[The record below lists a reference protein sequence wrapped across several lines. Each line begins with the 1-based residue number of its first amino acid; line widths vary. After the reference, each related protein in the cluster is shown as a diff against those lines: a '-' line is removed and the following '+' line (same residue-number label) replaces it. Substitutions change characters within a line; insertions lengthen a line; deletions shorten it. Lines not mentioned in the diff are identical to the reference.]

1 MLPSVNRWRR
11 LPRWYVALLGLEGA
25 QRLRE
30 MAVSIRH
37 ERELAGPAAAS
48 GRYPLMVGLHI
59 ALFCLPPVEVIAL
72 RRRPRLPLL
81 WGAGVGGAAALRWW
95 CIRSLGQAW
104 NARAVVP
111 SDLRPVTAGPYRWIR
126 HPNYVAVALEFLCL
140 PLAAGAWLSAVGL
153 SVLNG
158 ALLADRIRAEERL
171 LRRIPGYE
179 EAFAG
184 RARFLPGLF

>member
-1 MLPSVNRWRR
+1 
-11 LPRWYVALLGLEGA
+11 
-25 QRLRE
+25 

>member
-1 MLPSVNRWRR
+1 MNRWRP

-30 MAVSIRH
+30 MAVSNRH
-37 ERELAGPAAAS
+37 ERELAGPTAAG
-48 GRYPLMVGLHI
+48 GRYPLMVALHI
-59 ALFCLPPVEVIAL
+59 ALFCLPPLEVIAW

-81 WGAGVGGAAALRWW
+81 WVAGVGAASTLRWW
-95 CIRSLGQAW
+95 SIRSLGSAW

-111 SDLRPVTAGPYRWIR
+111 TDLRPVTSGPYRWVR

-140 PLAAGAWLSAVGL
+140 PLAAGAWLSAIGL
-153 SVLNG
+153 SLVNA

-171 LRRIPGYE
+171 LRRIPGYA